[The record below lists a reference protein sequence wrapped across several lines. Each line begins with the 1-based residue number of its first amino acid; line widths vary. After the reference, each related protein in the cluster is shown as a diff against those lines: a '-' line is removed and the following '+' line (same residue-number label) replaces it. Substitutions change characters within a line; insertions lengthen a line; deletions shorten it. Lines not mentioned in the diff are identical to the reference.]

1 MIAYVRGRQLP
12 YPSLQSTLVTW
23 PSGGGGGT
31 RKLDHEVEVK
41 KNRIFEQY
49 LFL

>member
-12 YPSLQSTLVTW
+12 HPNFQSTLVTW
-23 PSGGGGGT
+23 LSGGGNKKIGPRG
-31 RKLDHEVEVK
+31 RSKK